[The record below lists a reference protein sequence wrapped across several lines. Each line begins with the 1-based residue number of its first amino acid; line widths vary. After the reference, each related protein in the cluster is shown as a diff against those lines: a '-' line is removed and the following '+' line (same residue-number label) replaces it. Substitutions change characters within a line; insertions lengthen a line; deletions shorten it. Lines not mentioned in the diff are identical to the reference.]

1 MHCMFRF
8 SENTIRFSVNRSQVL
23 CVLLLVAAAAQLPA
37 QQRRRI
43 AVMNL
48 EVTADAKTGAAR
60 NGLQSDLGKDIADA
74 LIQRF
79 VQDGKFTVIE
89 RSAIDKVIKEQN
101 FSNSDRAD
109 ADTAAKIGKIAGA
122 DAIIIGTVN
131 AFDLERQ
138 TTQATTV
145 FGHAIKPSTTLTLTI
160 EATTRMID
168 TGTGEVVEAV
178 PGKGIS
184 SGSANLLG
192 QTPSA
197 ASLADDAKK
206 KITAD
211 LAGGLEGVKSSGG
224 GLHNPFSKSPP
235 AGSSAP
241 PPSSPSVA
249 AAPTPAAASHAPLVA
264 DVSGNT
270 LILTVGTSGGVKVG
284 DVVDIVRPGRV
295 IKDPQTGEV
304 VKVIMTPVGKAKVTE
319 ADARSATAI
328 FTGEGPVQVNDQVS
342 IPGK

>member
-1 MHCMFRF
+1 MHLIARLPV
-8 SENTIRFSVNRSQVL
+8 SRSVSRVQVL
-23 CVLLLVAAAAQLPA
+23 CALLLLAAAARVPA
-37 QQRRRI
+37 QERKRI

-48 EVTADAKTGAAR
+48 EVTTDAKTGAAR
-60 NGLQSDLGKDIADA
+60 NGLQSDLGRDIAES
-74 LIQRF
+74 LIQRL

-145 FGHAIKPSTTLTLTI
+145 FGHAIKPSTTVTLTI
-160 EATTRMID
+160 EATARMIN

-178 PGKGIS
+178 PGKGIA

-192 QTPSA
+192 QAPSA
-197 ASLADDAKK
+197 ASLADDAKRK
-206 KITAD
+206 VTAD
-211 LAGGLEGVKSSGG
+211 LAGGFEGVKTSG

-235 AGSSAP
+235 PGGGPTASAP
-241 PPSSPSVA
+241 APSVA
-249 AAPTPAAASHAPLVA
+249 PAPTPAAASHAPLVA
-264 DVSGNT
+264 DVSGNS
-270 LILTVGTSGGVKVG
+270 LILTVGTAGGVKVG

-304 VKVIMTPVGKAKVTE
+304 VKVIMTPVGKAKITE
-319 ADARSATAI
+319 ADARSATAV
-328 FTGEGPVQVNDQVS
+328 FTGEGTPQVNDQVS
-342 IPGK
+342 IPGR